1 MSLAGTSLSIV
12 NAFCERLF
20 RVRLQPQAINAGS
33 PPNQP
38 VLDDA
43 LIRLQNQKIEIASLI
58 DVGAAKGF
66 WSAAFAKRFPG
77 RRHLL
82 VEANNV
88 HQSILEKLC
97 RENKQWQLALTAIG
111 GNSGTA
117 YFDGSDP
124 LGGHLSND
132 PWNENYHPCR
142 VTTLDDLVEE
152 YPIPEPFMIK
162 LDTHGVEIPILSG
175 AAKTLKQANAI
186 VVEAYNFNFGGP
198 AVPFWDLCRYMLE
211 LGFRPLDVFD
221 LLYREVDGA
230 FWQFDLLF
238 VRAELSLFRDTRFFI
253 AGRH

>member
-1 MSLAGTSLSIV
+1 MSLTETSLSIV
-12 NAFCERLF
+12 NAFCTRLF
-20 RVRLQPQAINAGS
+20 RFRLQPHPIDAGN
-33 PPNQP
+33 PPNEP

-43 LIRLQNQKIEIASLI
+43 LRRLRNQNIEIASLI
-58 DVGAAKGF
+58 DVGAAEGY
-66 WSAAFAKRFPG
+66 WSTAFAKRFPG
-77 RRHLL
+77 RHHLL
-82 VEANNV
+82 VEANDV
-88 HQSILEKLC
+88 HQPALERVC
-97 RENKQWQLALTAIG
+97 QENKQWQFVLTAIG
-111 GNSGTA
+111 GTTGTA

-124 LGGHLSND
+124 LGGHLSNQ
-132 PWNENYHPCR
+132 PWSENYHPCR

-152 YPIPEPFMIK
+152 YPVPKPFMIK

-175 AAKTLKQANAI
+175 AAKTLQQANAI
-186 VVEAYNFNFGGP
+186 VVEAYNFTFGGP

-238 VRAELSLFRDTRFFI
+238 VRAELSLFQDSRFFI